1 MHFPIAIAKGRPLK
15 MKLKCM
21 LLIAAFGLLAA
32 TASAEEPKSYRLQ
45 LSAAKVGTAALDGG
59 QYKLFIHRD
68 GSEPT
73 VRFIHEKT
81 GNEISVPAKV
91 ESGDRKYPQTEV
103 HTTTEVNGAPQILEI
118 RIGGTTLRV
127 SFQQGT

>member
-1 MHFPIAIAKGRPLK
+1 

-91 ESGDRKYPQTEV
+91 ETEV